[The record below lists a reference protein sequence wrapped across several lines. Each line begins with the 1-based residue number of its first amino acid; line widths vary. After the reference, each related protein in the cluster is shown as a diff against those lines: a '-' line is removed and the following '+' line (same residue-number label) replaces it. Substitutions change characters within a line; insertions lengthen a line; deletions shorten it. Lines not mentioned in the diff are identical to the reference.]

1 VTGKNLNLQKISE
14 NLYDPRDLRAIIY
27 ATKRDANL

>member
-14 NLYDPRDLRAIIY
+14 NLYDPRDLRSISY
-27 ATKRDANL
+27 AGAADLPP